1 MAIYKVQGPNGE
13 IITIEG
19 PDGANPDDVIA
30 QAQSLY
36 RPRQKTTTDYVKDFG
51 KATASM
57 ADTGLNMVTGALD
70 YAAYPL
76 ARAFGRTPEQ
86 ATAETSSP
94 KDVIGSAFGITQ
106 DPAYRG
112 EASRRA
118 MTAVGEGVQAV
129 ARPISTATGL
139 PGSDVENMLGSGM
152 LLAGARA
159 QPYINRAGQSV
170 AKKIYDAEPYIT
182 GALKAPIKAPVQFA
196 RGAVEGLVNKQY
208 NPATSAMAAL
218 QDTYIPPAAAQ
229 RFMGEIP
236 GVPPQSI
243 SQLQSQARPTSEL
256 VGNRMGRVAQAISP
270 KTLTGETLVPL
281 QGQGMQAFGER
292 VGRGVRTNPLQA
304 MGEVGLT
311 ALTGIPFKTLGQ
323 GIGELG
329 ARYLG
334 NKTGFVPGFQNRMT
348 AAQQQAAQ
356 QQAFT
361 PPPGGGGFTAPP
373 GGYGR
378 PPPPPGAG
386 NGPIA
391 PGQIPP
397 VTPAEAAKQ
406 AALSRVQQQMSQTTG
421 MTNPVNAE
429 YLAAARR
436 YQPASQTRAEQ
447 MQAAAAERITPA
459 GSPSQS
465 LAATPRGQELLAQL
479 KQRAQAS
486 GAKYT
491 PPTAD
496 TPTVAPVAPTDIP
509 PAIATLAPQ
518 TTLDRLRSN
527 LTPQTPEQIAAVEAY
542 NAKTPAEKSA
552 QTRAENAAKSVVET
566 PAPVVQSTMTKAQ
579 QAKADA
585 YRLKQDEMM
594 QKVQTPY
601 KPGIT
606 GESESAFNALVD
618 HMRNRP
624 YMAGVERAKTR
635 TKSTGEV
642 FTPTALVDEILTTME
657 KNNQLVFKD
666 PTKTYLDPAAGD
678 GQFLSEVVLRKVQ
691 NGSTHKQAL
700 ETTYGV
706 DLMPDNVKILRDRLL
721 AGREDLRP
729 IVEQNILVGNSLK
742 PLDRV
747 PGQTALDHQ
756 RMVELFGEYY
766 TEPTKKSS
774 SKKAPP
780 GVINMIPEE
789 GTGTLKT
796 GDARFNGGTYDNPLP
811 HTQALDKIEMFE
823 GFKDLLLPEQK
834 VNIVGGTGT
843 ENYIVRKLPN
853 GNLNRAYERKK
864 TGNDRFN
871 ESIDDMT
878 YADGGP
884 NKIIWEHPSGYDY
897 TFIGGTLERIVDHT
911 NPATPTYTPTSRGW
925 DKLPKVSAPDV
936 IDIIRKIKE

>member
-36 RPRQKTTTDYVKDFG
+36 RPREKTTTDYVKDFG

-86 ATAETSSP
+86 ATAETTSP
-94 KDVIGSAFGITQ
+94 KDVIGTAFGITQ

-152 LLAGARA
+152 LLAGAKA
-159 QPYINRAGQSV
+159 QPYVNRAGQSV

-196 RGAVEGLVNKQY
+196 RGAVEGLVNKEY

-256 VGNRMGRVAQAISP
+256 VGSRMGRVAQSISP

-292 VGRGVRTNPLQA
+292 VGRGIRTNPLQA

-334 NKTGFVPGFQNRMT
+334 NKTGFAPGFQNRMT

-447 MQAAAAERITPA
+447 MQAAAAERITPPK
-459 GSPSQS
+459 SPEQQAILDSIR
-465 LAATPRGQELLAQL
+465 A
-479 KQRAQAS
+479 RAQAS

-491 PPTAD
+491 PPQVD

-527 LTPQTPEQIAAVEAY
+527 LTPQTPEQAAAVEAY
-542 NAKTPAEKSA
+542 NALSPAEKAA
-552 QTRAENAAKSVVET
+552 QTRAETAA
-566 PAPVVQSTMTKAQ
+566 
-579 QAKADA
+579 
-585 YRLKQDEMM
+585 R
-594 QKVQTPY
+594 
-601 KPGIT
+601 
-606 GESESAFNALVD
+606 
-618 HMRNRP
+618 
-624 YMAGVERAKTR
+624 
-635 TKSTGEV
+635 
-642 FTPTALVDEILTTME
+642 
-657 KNNQLVFKD
+657 
-666 PTKTYLDPAAGD
+666 
-678 GQFLSEVVLRKVQ
+678 
-691 NGSTHKQAL
+691 
-700 ETTYGV
+700 
-706 DLMPDNVKILRDRLL
+706 
-721 AGREDLRP
+721 
-729 IVEQNILVGNSLK
+729 
-742 PLDRV
+742 
-747 PGQTALDHQ
+747 
-756 RMVELFGEYY
+756 
-766 TEPTKKSS
+766 
-774 SKKAPP
+774 KAPP
-780 GVINMIPEE
+780 GTIGMIPEE

-811 HTQALDKIEMFE
+811 HTQALDKIEAFE

-834 VNIVGGTGT
+834 VNIVGGAGT
-843 ENYIVRKLPN
+843 EKYIVRKNAN
-853 GNLNRAYERKK
+853 GNLNRFYERKN
-864 TGNDRFN
+864 TGDYRKI

-884 NKIIWEHPSGYDY
+884 NKILWEHPSGYDY
-897 TFIGGTLERIVDHT
+897 TFIGGTLERIVDNT
-911 NPATPTYTPTSRGW
+911 NPATRTYTPTSKGW
-925 DKLPKVSAPDV
+925 DKLPKVSVPNV

>member
-36 RPRQKTTTDYVKDFG
+36 RPREKTTTDYVKDFG

-86 ATAETSSP
+86 ATAETTSP
-94 KDVIGSAFGITQ
+94 KDVIGTAFGITQ

-152 LLAGARA
+152 LLAGAKA
-159 QPYINRAGQSV
+159 QPYVNRAGQAV
-170 AKKIYDAEPYIT
+170 GQAMYAAEPYIT

-256 VGNRMGRVAQAISP
+256 VGNRMGRVAQSISP

-436 YQPASQTRAEQ
+436 YQPASQTRGEQ
-447 MQAAAAERITPA
+447 MQAAAAERITPPK
-459 GSPSQS
+459 SPEQQAILDSIR
-465 LAATPRGQELLAQL
+465 A
-479 KQRAQAS
+479 RAQAS

-491 PPTAD
+491 PPQVD

-527 LTPQTPEQIAAVEAY
+527 LTPQTPEQAAAVEAY
-542 NAKTPAEKSA
+542 NALSPAEKAA
-552 QTRAENAAKSVVET
+552 QTRAETAA
-566 PAPVVQSTMTKAQ
+566 
-579 QAKADA
+579 
-585 YRLKQDEMM
+585 R
-594 QKVQTPY
+594 
-601 KPGIT
+601 
-606 GESESAFNALVD
+606 
-618 HMRNRP
+618 
-624 YMAGVERAKTR
+624 
-635 TKSTGEV
+635 
-642 FTPTALVDEILTTME
+642 
-657 KNNQLVFKD
+657 
-666 PTKTYLDPAAGD
+666 
-678 GQFLSEVVLRKVQ
+678 
-691 NGSTHKQAL
+691 
-700 ETTYGV
+700 
-706 DLMPDNVKILRDRLL
+706 
-721 AGREDLRP
+721 
-729 IVEQNILVGNSLK
+729 
-742 PLDRV
+742 
-747 PGQTALDHQ
+747 
-756 RMVELFGEYY
+756 
-766 TEPTKKSS
+766 
-774 SKKAPP
+774 KAPP
-780 GVINMIPEE
+780 GTIGMIPEE

-796 GDARFNGGTYDNPLP
+796 GDARFNGGTYNNPLP
-811 HTQALDKIEMFE
+811 HTQALDKIEAFE

-834 VNIVGGTGT
+834 VNIVGGAGT
-843 ENYIVRKLPN
+843 EKYIVRKNAN
-853 GNLNRAYERKK
+853 GNLNRFYERKN
-864 TGNDRFN
+864 TGDYRKI

-884 NKIIWEHPSGYDY
+884 NKILWEHPSGYDY
-897 TFIGGTLERIVDHT
+897 TFIGGTLERIVDNT
-911 NPATPTYTPTSRGW
+911 NPATRTYTPTSKGW
-925 DKLPKVSAPDV
+925 DKLPKVSVPNV

>member
-36 RPRQKTTTDYVKDFG
+36 RPREKTTTDYVKDFG

-86 ATAETSSP
+86 ATAETTSP
-94 KDVIGSAFGITQ
+94 KDVIGTAFGITQ

-152 LLAGARA
+152 LLAGAKA
-159 QPYINRAGQSV
+159 QPYVNRAGQAV
-170 AKKIYDAEPYIT
+170 GQAMYAAEPYIT

-196 RGAVEGLVNKQY
+196 RGAVEGLVNKEY

-256 VGNRMGRVAQAISP
+256 VGSRMGRVAQSISP

-292 VGRGVRTNPLQA
+292 VGRGIRTNPLQA

-334 NKTGFVPGFQNRMT
+334 NKTGFAPGFQNRMT

-436 YQPASQTRAEQ
+436 YQPASQTRGEQ
-447 MQAAAAERITPA
+447 MQAAAAERITPPK
-459 GSPSQS
+459 SPEQQAILDSIR
-465 LAATPRGQELLAQL
+465 A
-479 KQRAQAS
+479 RAQAS

-491 PPTAD
+491 PPQVD

-527 LTPQTPEQIAAVEAY
+527 LTPQTPEQAAAVEAY
-542 NAKTPAEKSA
+542 NALSPAEKAA
-552 QTRAENAAKSVVET
+552 QTRAETAA
-566 PAPVVQSTMTKAQ
+566 
-579 QAKADA
+579 
-585 YRLKQDEMM
+585 R
-594 QKVQTPY
+594 
-601 KPGIT
+601 
-606 GESESAFNALVD
+606 
-618 HMRNRP
+618 
-624 YMAGVERAKTR
+624 
-635 TKSTGEV
+635 
-642 FTPTALVDEILTTME
+642 
-657 KNNQLVFKD
+657 
-666 PTKTYLDPAAGD
+666 
-678 GQFLSEVVLRKVQ
+678 
-691 NGSTHKQAL
+691 
-700 ETTYGV
+700 
-706 DLMPDNVKILRDRLL
+706 
-721 AGREDLRP
+721 
-729 IVEQNILVGNSLK
+729 
-742 PLDRV
+742 
-747 PGQTALDHQ
+747 
-756 RMVELFGEYY
+756 
-766 TEPTKKSS
+766 
-774 SKKAPP
+774 KAPP
-780 GVINMIPEE
+780 GTIGMIPEE

-796 GDARFNGGTYDNPLP
+796 GDARFNGGTYNNPLP
-811 HTQALDKIEMFE
+811 HTQALDKIEAFE

-834 VNIVGGTGT
+834 VNIVGGAGT
-843 ENYIVRKLPN
+843 EKYIVRKNAN
-853 GNLNRAYERKK
+853 GNLNRFYERKN
-864 TGNDRFN
+864 TGDYRKI

-884 NKIIWEHPSGYDY
+884 NKILWEHPSGYDY
-897 TFIGGTLERIVDHT
+897 TFIGGTLERIVDNT
-911 NPATPTYTPTSRGW
+911 NPATRTYTPTSKGW
-925 DKLPKVSAPDV
+925 DKLPKVSVPNV

>member
-36 RPRQKTTTDYVKDFG
+36 RPREKTTTDYVKDFG

-86 ATAETSSP
+86 ATAETTSP
-94 KDVIGSAFGITQ
+94 KDVIGTAFGITQ

-152 LLAGARA
+152 LLAGAKA
-159 QPYINRAGQSV
+159 QPYVNRAGQAV
-170 AKKIYDAEPYIT
+170 GQAMYAAEPYIT

-256 VGNRMGRVAQAISP
+256 VGNRMGRVAQSISP

-292 VGRGVRTNPLQA
+292 VGRGIRTNPLQA

-334 NKTGFVPGFQNRMT
+334 NKTGFAPGFQNRMT

-406 AALSRVQQQMSQTTG
+406 AALGRVQQQMSQTTG

-447 MQAAAAERITPA
+447 MQAAAAERITPPK
-459 GSPSQS
+459 SPEQQAILDSIR
-465 LAATPRGQELLAQL
+465 A
-479 KQRAQAS
+479 RAQAS

-491 PPTAD
+491 PPQVD

-527 LTPQTPEQIAAVEAY
+527 LTPQTPEQAAAVEAY
-542 NAKTPAEKSA
+542 NALSPAEKAA
-552 QTRAENAAKSVVET
+552 QTRAETAA
-566 PAPVVQSTMTKAQ
+566 
-579 QAKADA
+579 
-585 YRLKQDEMM
+585 R
-594 QKVQTPY
+594 
-601 KPGIT
+601 
-606 GESESAFNALVD
+606 
-618 HMRNRP
+618 
-624 YMAGVERAKTR
+624 
-635 TKSTGEV
+635 
-642 FTPTALVDEILTTME
+642 
-657 KNNQLVFKD
+657 
-666 PTKTYLDPAAGD
+666 
-678 GQFLSEVVLRKVQ
+678 
-691 NGSTHKQAL
+691 
-700 ETTYGV
+700 
-706 DLMPDNVKILRDRLL
+706 
-721 AGREDLRP
+721 
-729 IVEQNILVGNSLK
+729 
-742 PLDRV
+742 
-747 PGQTALDHQ
+747 
-756 RMVELFGEYY
+756 
-766 TEPTKKSS
+766 
-774 SKKAPP
+774 KAPP
-780 GVINMIPEE
+780 GTIGMIPEE

-796 GDARFNGGTYDNPLP
+796 GDARFNGGTYNNPLP
-811 HTQALDKIEMFE
+811 HTQALDKIEAFE

-834 VNIVGGTGT
+834 VNIVGGAGT
-843 ENYIVRKLPN
+843 EKYIVRKNAN
-853 GNLNRAYERKK
+853 GNLNRFYERKN
-864 TGNDRFN
+864 TGDYRKI

-884 NKIIWEHPSGYDY
+884 NKILWEHPSGYDY
-897 TFIGGTLERIVDHT
+897 TFIGGTLERIVDNT
-911 NPATPTYTPTSRGW
+911 NPATRTYTPTSKGW
-925 DKLPKVSAPDV
+925 DKLPKVSVPNV